1 MRLKPN
7 LKIETRN
14 SRCIFDSNNCRFIT
28 DFRQDLLRRQDV
40 LEKSHRRQL
49 MTEIKKKQAL
59 KKQVQSAN
67 EKIYAL
73 EKTVKVVMICTIF
86 CKDSCRFLGKG
97 EAGAQT

>member
-1 MRLKPN
+1 
-7 LKIETRN
+7 
-14 SRCIFDSNNCRFIT
+14 
-28 DFRQDLLRRQDV
+28 
-40 LEKSHRRQL
+40 